1 MAPDG
6 TIRARQLQLAMTTA
20 TPSYTVKLV
29 DAPGLS
35 AAQRSAAELRF
46 RMALEFA
53 LGGPDDVL
61 PALQACLLV
70 RTLNKNSPPESLP
83 EAEQEVIALWEKA
96 EADAIEAAFRPLGK
110 EMGDAR
116 FEIRS

>member
-1 MAPDG
+1 
-6 TIRARQLQLAMTTA
+6 MTTA

-29 DAPGLS
+29 DAPDLS

-53 LGGPDDVL
+53 LGGPDGVL
-61 PALQACLLV
+61 PTLQACLLV
-70 RTLNKNSPPESLP
+70 RALNEDTPLESLP
-83 EAEQEVIALWEKA
+83 EAEQQFIALWEKA
-96 EADAIEAAFRPLGK
+96 EAGAIVAAFRPLGK

-116 FEIRS
+116 FEIRG

>member
-1 MAPDG
+1 
-6 TIRARQLQLAMTTA
+6 MTTA
-20 TPSYTVKLV
+20 TPAYTVKLV

-53 LGGPDDVL
+53 LGGSDSVL
-61 PALQACLLV
+61 PTLQACLLV
-70 RTLNKNSPPESLP
+70 RALNQDLPPESLP
-83 EAEQEVIALWEKA
+83 EAEQQVIALWEKA
-96 EADAIEAAFRPLGK
+96 EADAIVAAFRPLGK

-116 FEIRS
+116 FEIRG